1 MKEGKQEGEWQ
12 QYLKNGKLYLIMNY
26 KNGKI
31 HGDVTV
37 FDSNGDITRKTIWDK
52 QKLIKET
59 NFH

>member
-1 MKEGKQEGEWQ
+1 MHF
-12 QYLKNGKLYLIMNY
+12 

-31 HGDVTV
+31 HGDVIV